1 MTQPTAIV
9 CGGGGFIGGHLVAQ
23 LVDDGYGVR
32 AVDRRE
38 SPYGSSA
45 AHDFVIAD
53 LRDPGECRRALEGG
67 ANEIYQLGADMGG
80 MEFISTAECDIMR
93 NNIAMNFNVLDAATR
108 AGVDRYFFSSSV
120 CVYRD
125 MAVGEDAIDE
135 NAAYPAAPDN
145 EYGWEK
151 LYAERAVQAY
161 SRQYGFAARIARF
174 ENCYGPRGAW
184 RGGREKAPA
193 ALCRKV
199 AEASDPGSIE
209 VFGGGKTHR
218 SFVYVGDLVRG
229 VRCLMDSD
237 ETRPTNIGCDESV
250 SIAELVQLVA
260 DVAGKRISIIDVPGP
275 LGVMSRNFSHE
286 RIRAIGWKPEFS
298 LRDGLEETY
307 PWIAEQVEHA
317 AKGGVT

>member
-1 MTQPTAIV
+1 MTQRTAIV

-23 LVDDGYGVR
+23 LVEDGYYVR
-32 AVDRRE
+32 AIDRHE
-38 SPYGSSA
+38 SPYGSPA
-45 AHDFVIAD
+45 AHDYVIAD
-53 LRDPGECRRALEGG
+53 LRDPDECRRVLDGG
-67 ANEIYQLGADMGG
+67 ANELYQLGADMGG
-80 MEFISTAECDIMR
+80 MEFISAAECDIMR
-93 NNIAMNFNVLDAATR
+93 NNIILNLNVLDAAAR
-108 AGVDRYFFSSSV
+108 VGVDRYLFSSSV

-125 MAVGEDAIDE
+125 MTIGEDVIDE
-135 NAAYPAAPDN
+135 DAAYPAAPDN

-161 SRQYGFAARIARF
+161 SRNYGFAARIARF

-193 ALCRKV
+193 AICRKV
-199 AEASDPGSIE
+199 AEATDPGSIE

-218 SFVYVGDLVRG
+218 SFVYVTDLVRA

-250 SIAELVQLVA
+250 SIAELVDIVA
-260 DVAGKRISIIDVPGP
+260 SVAGKRITIADVPGP

-286 RIRAIGWKPEFS
+286 RIRALGWKPEYS
-298 LRDGLEETY
+298 LREGLDETY
-307 PWIAEQVEHA
+307 RWILKQVA
-317 AKGGVT
+317 NVRG